1 MSEQQGQLEQNQQE
15 KPMSFI
21 AMVVLTGFFGGILWS
36 GLAYI
41 AYLFNFTDI
50 RPNVILEPWALGEW
64 KGQWL
69 GTVISIIMI
78 GIISIAAALLY
89 YALLRK
95 FRSMWVGIGYG
106 IVLFAIVFF
115 ILNPIFPGIRPFA
128 ELNRN
133 TIITSICLYLL
144 YGVFVGYSISY
155 EENEL
160 RIRQKQEA
168 DVPT

>member
-1 MSEQQGQLEQNQQE
+1 MSEQQGPLEQNQQE

-21 AMVVLTGFFGGILWS
+21 AMVILTGFFGGILWS

-41 AYLFNFTDI
+41 AYLFNFTNI
-50 RPNVILEPWALGEW
+50 RPNIILEPWALGDW

-69 GTVISIIMI
+69 GTIISIIMI

-89 YALLRK
+89 YAVLRR

-106 IVLFAIVFF
+106 IVLFGLVFF

-133 TIITSICLYLL
+133 TIITSICFYVL

-155 EENEL
+155 EEDEL
-160 RIRQKQEA
+160 RIRKKQEA
-168 DVPT
+168 DVVA

>member
-1 MSEQQGQLEQNQQE
+1 MSEQQGPLEQNQQE
-15 KPMSFI
+15 KTMSFI
-21 AMVVLTGFFGGILWS
+21 AMVILTGFFGGILWS

-41 AYLFNFTDI
+41 AYLFNFTNI
-50 RPNVILEPWALGEW
+50 RPNIILEPWALGDW

-69 GTVISIIMI
+69 GTIISIIMI

-89 YALLRK
+89 YAVLRR

-106 IVLFAIVFF
+106 IVLFGLVFF

-133 TIITSICLYLL
+133 TIITSICFYVL

-160 RIRQKQEA
+160 RIRKKQEA
-168 DVPT
+168 DVVA